1 MRTNVSHESDPHSI
15 LVADCGSALT
25 KVFLIEQVEGQFRFV
40 ARGQAPTLLTPA
52 TAGLLGSVRQAI
64 AEIEV
69 MTGRHF
75 LNPSGELIV
84 PERPDGYGVDA
95 FAMTASAA
103 PPLSVTIAGL
113 SHDLSVAS
121 ARQGIGTTYAVI
133 KDIIAVEQPQP
144 GGRELQRER
153 PWELLRH
160 DAPDAIV
167 ITGGTDGGARTP
179 LIELARQVISAVVGT
194 PKQPSVIFAGN
205 AEARLQVVEMAGSEV
220 DLRIVDNVQPGLGAS
235 QVDGLKEEVEEVY
248 WERKMQPLPGFSALQ
263 AWSDAPIVPSVKAL
277 AASTRFIARRH
288 GLRVAAVDAGE
299 GATSVVLASPTRGV
313 TAVSSHWR
321 QSPAAMAAE
330 GHQWLPFPL
339 AEAET
344 RALATTQRDEG
355 FGSLLLSPEW
365 WVRQAAVREAL
376 RSAWERAL
384 AQWPQ
389 SEPRFA
395 QVSAPGRRSD
405 WQSDLPSRRSD
416 LTPHFDL
423 ILAGGGRMVHV
434 LHPAEAVLTLLD
446 VLQPCGVANLAFDS
460 LSLLPSLGAVAALNP
475 LVAVQVLARDSLVRL
490 GVVVAPVG
498 QARPGHPALRV
509 VMHRDDGAILQTR
522 VPFGSIELLP
532 LLPEHKAR
540 LELWPSYRFDVG
552 LGVAGVGAATEVEGG
567 LLGVIVDARG
577 RPLAR
582 PRNPA
587 VWQMQVAGWLAALG
601 AAVDLTKRD

>member
-64 AEIEV
+64 AEIEAL
-69 MTGRHF
+69 TGRHF

-133 KDIIAVEQPQP
+133 KDVIAVEQPQP
-144 GGRELQRER
+144 RHPELPLER
-153 PWELLRH
+153 QWELLRH

-179 LIELARQVISAVVGT
+179 LIELARQVISAVVAA
-194 PKQPSVIFAGN
+194 PQQPSVIFAGN
-205 AEARLQVVEMAGSEV
+205 AEARLQVAEMAGSEV

-235 QVDGLKEEVEEVY
+235 QVDGLNEEVEEVY
-248 WERKMQPLPGFSALQ
+248 WERKMQPLPGFSTLQ

-299 GATSVVLASPTRGV
+299 GATSVVLASPNRGV

-321 QSPAAMAAE
+321 QSPAATAD
-330 GHQWLPFPL
+330 GHPWPPFPP
-339 AEAET
+339 AEVDT
-344 RALATTQRDEG
+344 RALTTTESDEG
-355 FGSLLLSPEW
+355 SGSLPLSPEW
-365 WVRQAAVREAL
+365 WVRQAAVRESL

-395 QVSAPGRRSD
+395 QVSGPGTG
-405 WQSDLPSRRSD
+405 QTARRSD

-434 LHPAEAVLTLLD
+434 LHPAEAVLALLD

-490 GVVVAPVG
+490 GVMVAPVG
-498 QARPGHPALRV
+498 QARPGHHALRV
-509 VMHRDDGAILQTR
+509 VMHRDDGSILQTR

-540 LELWPSYRFDVG
+540 LELWPSHRFDVG

-582 PRNPA
+582 PRDPA
-587 VWQMQVAGWLAALG
+587 VWQTQMATWLTVLG
-601 AAVDLTKRD
+601 AAVTS